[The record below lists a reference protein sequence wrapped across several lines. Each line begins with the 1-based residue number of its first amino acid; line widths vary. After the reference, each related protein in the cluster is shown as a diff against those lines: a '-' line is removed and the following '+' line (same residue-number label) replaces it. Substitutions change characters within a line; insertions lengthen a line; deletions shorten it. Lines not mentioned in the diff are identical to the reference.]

1 MSWLPM
7 YNAWVVMVG
16 VVSMFLWQLWGVLVF
31 AFIVLV
37 SLMFL
42 AKESLYSSKHFASG
56 FWMFIVSEIV
66 AFGTLFVLCLNSEE
80 EFVVPLSHFIELPL
94 LGCFLL
100 TGSSITLTTYHH
112 NYGTA
117 NCRWYLLA
125 TILLGWCFI
134 LLQVYE
140 FYDSCCDI
148 TFCFYQGVCFAT
160 VGLHFMHVMGGLVV
174 MMVLYSCGEQ
184 GIPHGNIDCIV
195 WYWHFVDY
203 VWLFVFLII
212 YIS

>member
-16 VVSMFLWQLWGVLVF
+16 ILSLFLWQLWGVLF
-31 AFIVLV
+31 FLAISLV
-37 SLMFL
+37 SLWFL
-42 AKESLYSSKHFASG
+42 AKESLYTAKHFATG
-56 FWMFIVSEIV
+56 FWIFIASEVV
-66 AFGTLFVLCLNSEE
+66 AFGSLFVICVNSEE
-80 EFVVPLSHFIELPL
+80 KVVNPISHFMELPL

-100 TGSSITLTTYHH
+100 SGSSITITTYHH
-112 NYGTA
+112 YYGTA
-117 NCRWYLLA
+117 GCHYYLLG
-125 TILLGWCFI
+125 TIILGWCFI

-140 FYDSCCDI
+140 FYDCCCDI
-148 TFCFYQGVCFAT
+148 TFCFYIGVCFAT
-160 VGLHFMHVMGGLVV
+160 VGLHFLHVMGGLIV
-174 MMVLYSCGEQ
+174 MMVLYCCGDEGVPQ
-184 GIPHGNIDCIV
+184 SNIDFVV

>member
-16 VVSMFLWQLWGVLVF
+16 IVSMFLWELEGVLVF
-31 AFIVLV
+31 VFIVLI
-37 SLMFL
+37 SLWFL
-42 AKESLYSSKHFASG
+42 AKESLYTLKHFITG
-56 FWMFIVSEIV
+56 FWIFILSEVV

-80 EFVVPLSHFIELPL
+80 EFVVPLSHFNELPL

-100 TGSSITLTTYHH
+100 TGSSITITTYHQE
-112 NYGTA
+112 YGTA
-117 NCRWYLLA
+117 YCWLYLLA
-125 TILLGWCFI
+125 TIILGSGFI
-134 LLQVYE
+134 LLQLYE
-140 FYDSCCDI
+140 FYDSWCDI
-148 TFCFYQGVCFAT
+148 TFCYYQGVCFAT
-160 VGLHFMHVMGGLVV
+160 VGLHFMHVMGGLIA
-174 MMVLYSCGEQ
+174 MTTMLCCGEK
-184 GIPHGNIDCIV
+184 GVSRTNVDCVV